1 MADRA
6 DDADLPR
13 DTFDD
18 QAIKASQA
26 KNFDDLNGV
35 VAGTPFDKH
44 LRFFNFGYR
53 VLGYEAPAGP
63 RLGPAFPNQ
72 DSAQLLFQVVGDTP
86 IAGRRIADIGCGRG
100 GNLWLLRRHHQ
111 PSLVV
116 GLDIAKR
123 SIEFCRRSMPDRDAQ
138 FAVADAEALPLV
150 DASMDVVTN
159 VETSCTYPDIERF
172 FREVGRVLVVGG
184 HFLYADLIHA
194 DLYDGFLS
202 VLDAVGLE
210 LTYQRDITAN
220 VAASRRARAERQK
233 LAYGPRPE
241 GDTAT
246 MQEFVGA
253 SGSQLSQLLAD
264 GAQPYTLLRFTKAR
278 QTDPPSDP
286 CLSDRQRDLVRRQAA
301 TAVDLLS
308 IPSTSG

>member
-1 MADRA
+1 MDDRA
-6 DDADLPR
+6 GDADLPR
-13 DTFDD
+13 ATLED

-53 VLGYEAPAGP
+53 VLGDENPAGP
-63 RLGPAFPNQ
+63 RLGPTFPNQ

-86 IAGRRIADIGCGRG
+86 IAGRRVADVGCGRG
-100 GNLWLLRRHHQ
+100 GNLWLLRRHYQ
-111 PSLVV
+111 PRLVV
-116 GLDIAKR
+116 GLDIAER
-123 SIEFCRRSMPDRDAQ
+123 SIEFCRRSMPDCDAQ
-138 FAVADAEALPLV
+138 FAVADAEALPLA
-150 DASMDVVTN
+150 DACMDVVTN

-184 HFLYADLIHA
+184 DFLYADLIHA
-194 DLYDGFLS
+194 DLYDAFVSL
-202 VLDAVGLE
+202 LDAVGLE
-210 LTYQRDITAN
+210 LSYRRDITPN

-241 GDTAT
+241 GDAAT

-264 GAQPYTLLRFTKAR
+264 GDQPYTLMRFTKAR
-278 QTDPPSDP
+278 QVDPPPDP
-286 CLSDRQRDLVRRQAA
+286 CLSEHQRDLVRRQAA
-301 TAVDLLS
+301 AGVDLLS
-308 IPSTSG
+308 IPSASG